1 MKWIKQGKILEPAG
15 EFGWMNSHAQGPTV
29 LVRDNFLRIYFT
41 SRPEPTI
48 SLPTFIDVDIDDPKR
63 ILAFNEQP
71 LLEMGARGSFDEFG
85 VQTAEV
91 VEVGDEIWLY
101 YTGWD
106 RGTTVTYRLAVGLAI
121 SRDGGRTFHKA
132 YHGPVL
138 DRTNL
143 EPFLTC
149 SPVMVR
155 ENGRWHAWYGSGIGY
170 HATEGKYEPQYIIK
184 YATSSNGIDWERP
197 NITCIKPKSELESNT
212 RPSVIKINNTYHMWF
227 SYRDANDF
235 RGGTGSYRI
244 GYASSTDRINWDR
257 DDSRAGIDVSE
268 EGWDSALIT
277 YPYVKKIRDRYLM
290 FYNGNGFG
298 ASGFGYAIADWEN
311 EDAGR

>member
-1 MKWIKQGKILEPAG
+1 M
-15 EFGWMNSHAQGPTV
+15 
-29 LVRDNFLRIYFT
+29 
-41 SRPEPTI
+41 
-48 SLPTFIDVDIDDPKR
+48 
-63 ILAFNEQP
+63 
-71 LLEMGARGSFDEFG
+71 
-85 VQTAEV
+85 
-91 VEVGDEIWLY
+91 Y

-106 RGTTVTYRLAVGLAI
+106 RGTTVSYRLAVGLAI

-132 YHGPVL
+132 FQGPVL

-143 EPFLTC
+143 EPFMTT
-149 SPVMVR
+149 SPSIIR
-155 ENGRWHAWYGSGIGY
+155 EEGRWHAWYGSGIGY
-170 HATEGKYEPQYIIK
+170 HPTEGKYEPQYIIK
-184 YATSSNGIDWERP
+184 YATSLNGIDWQRP

-212 RPSVIKINNTYHMWF
+212 RPSVIKIGDTYHVWF
-227 SYRDANDF
+227 TYRGASDF
-235 RGGTGSYRI
+235 RGGKESYRI

-268 EGWDSALIT
+268 EGWDSAVIT

-298 ASGFGYAIADWEN
+298 ASGFGYAIADWED